1 MVDPRPTVTAAV
13 GGEPL
18 GVFCEATFVDFCAG
32 GVVPLMSERFLP
44 LMEACFT
51 ATFQSSRPVLMDSG
65 ESDPDTLAVSDCAS
79 SSESDRLIWD
89 VFDFLVAEEGWDLR
103 PKTVA

>member
-18 GVFCEATFVDFCAG
+18 GVFCEATLIDFCASG
-32 GVVPLMSERFLP
+32 EVPLISERFLP
-44 LMEACFT
+44 LMGGCLT
-51 ATFQSSRPVLMDSG
+51 ATFHSSSPALMDSG
-65 ESDPDTLAVSDCAS
+65 VSDPDMLAVSDCAS

-89 VFDFLVAEEGWDLR
+89 VLDFLVAEEGWDLR